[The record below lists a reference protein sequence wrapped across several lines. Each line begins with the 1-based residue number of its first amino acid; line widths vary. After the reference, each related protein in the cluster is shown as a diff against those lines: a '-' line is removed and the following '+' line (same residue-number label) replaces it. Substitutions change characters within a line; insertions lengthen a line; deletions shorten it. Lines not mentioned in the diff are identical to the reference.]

1 MVVAVEMMTAG
12 RTVAAIR
19 DRSPGPSAHGT
30 LRGDR
35 ATAPLQHI
43 CVFRVSFARSAFQKG
58 TRMRRIDLVTATMQG
73 WARLDPAQ
81 RDQFFEAFVR
91 LDRLELRAWLRRRLQ
106 YPPLAA
112 VDPAAFT
119 ISDADIALLMKNL
132 PLRADDADGDKI
144 IP

>member
-1 MVVAVEMMTAG
+1 M
-12 RTVAAIR
+12 
-19 DRSPGPSAHGT
+19 
-30 LRGDR
+30 
-35 ATAPLQHI
+35 
-43 CVFRVSFARSAFQKG
+43 
-58 TRMRRIDLVTATMQG
+58 
-73 WARLDPAQ
+73 
-81 RDQFFEAFVR
+81 R